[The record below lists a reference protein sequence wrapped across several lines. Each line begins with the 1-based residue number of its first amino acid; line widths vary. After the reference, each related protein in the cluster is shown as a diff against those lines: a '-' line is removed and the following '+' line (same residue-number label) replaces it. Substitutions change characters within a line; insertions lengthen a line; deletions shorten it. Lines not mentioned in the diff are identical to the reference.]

1 MNNQPA
7 APEAASR
14 PTVMVIFGGRS
25 NEHSISCV
33 SAGSII
39 EAVDPHRYRL
49 VVVGIRRDGC
59 WVLQDTDAD
68 RYHIGPG
75 GELPQVEG
83 EQEVHLDAHGHLWR
97 IDGQHRT
104 DLGNIDVV
112 FPVLHGPWGQ
122 DGTLQG
128 QLELA
133 QMAYVGAG
141 VLTSAVGTD
150 KEFMKRLLQA
160 HTIPLM
166 PWKVVRPGQW
176 EQDPQQVATDIGEL
190 GYPVFVKPA
199 RAGSSFGISRV
210 NRPDELEEAIS
221 NAIAHDP
228 KVIIE
233 AAAPSPRELEIGVLE
248 AVGGG
253 EPEVSVVAE
262 IIVSSGHSFYDF
274 EAKYLP
280 EHNTEL
286 AVPATVDSTTCATIE
301 KLARKAF
308 TALGVE
314 GLARVDFFLLP
325 DGQVIFNEI
334 ETMPGFTATSMFPR
348 MWAASGLS
356 YSELVDRLLQQALRR
371 SRGLR

>member
-1 MNNQPA
+1 M
-7 APEAASR
+7 EAVEPR

-49 VVVGIRRDGC
+49 IVVGIRRDGR
-59 WVLQDTDAD
+59 WVLQDTDAS
-68 RYHIGPG
+68 RYRIGPG
-75 GELPQVEG
+75 GQLPQVEG
-83 EQEVHLDAHGHLWR
+83 EHEVQLDAHGHLWR
-97 IDGQHRT
+97 LEGQRRT
-104 DLGNIDVV
+104 DLGRIDVV

-122 DGTLQG
+122 DGTIQG

-160 HTIPLM
+160 HAMPLM
-166 PWKVVRPGQW
+166 PWRVLRPGQW
-176 EQDPQQVATDIGEL
+176 KRDPQQVAAQIAEL
-190 GYPVFVKPA
+190 GYPVFIKPA

-210 NRPDELEEAIS
+210 DGPDELEQAVI
-221 NAIAHDP
+221 AATAHDP

-248 AVGGG
+248 AADGGP
-253 EPEVSVVAE
+253 PEVSVIAE
-262 IIVSSGHSFYDF
+262 IIVSTGHSFYDF

-280 EHNTEL
+280 EQNTEL
-286 AVPATVDSTTCATIE
+286 AVPATVDSATCATIE
-301 KLARKAF
+301 ELARKAF

-334 ETMPGFTATSMFPR
+334 ETMPGFTATSMFPQ